1 MHEYLDVDQQKA
13 VEALEEL
20 KRICDKHDINFYL
33 IAGSCLGAVR
43 HKGMIP
49 WDDDVDV
56 GLLYKDWVKLKE
68 VIGNE
73 LQNGFTY
80 IDNDTDPSYPR
91 LFGKILHNQN
101 PCVDLFLIAK
111 WTNKNWSGFI
121 HWRIRKFAV
130 EGYKFSLKKYECINR
145 PSDSK
150 LVKAKSRII
159 KLLRG
164 FLFFIL
170 SPFVSASW
178 YVSIARKNE
187 VFFERLE
194 NDYCYINLYSV
205 YSRKKE
211 QINRD
216 WIENAPSLVEFEGES
231 YNTLSDTDAYL
242 RHLYGDYMTPPSDK
256 ERKRIHDVSFG
267 SKV

>member
-1 MHEYLDVDQQKA
+1 MHEYLDLDQKKA
-13 VEALEEL
+13 VEALVEI
-20 KRICDKHDINFYL
+20 KRICEKHNIKFYL

-56 GLLYKDWVKLKE
+56 GFLYKDLMKLKE
-68 VIGNE
+68 VIGDE
-73 LQNGFTY
+73 LKNGFTY
-80 IDNDTDPSYPR
+80 IDNDIDPSYPR
-91 LFGKILHNQN
+91 LFGKILYNQK

-111 WTNKNWSGFI
+111 WTNKKWNGFL

-130 EGYKFSLKKYECINR
+130 EGYKYSLNHYKISYR
-145 PSDSK
+145 PGDSK
-150 LVKAKSRII
+150 FVRMKSII
-159 KLLRG
+159 KKIVRG
-164 FLFFIL
+164 IIFFSL

-178 YVSIARKNE
+178 YVSIAKKNE

-194 NDYCYINLYSV
+194 KDYCYINLYSV

-211 QINRD
+211 QISRE
-216 WIENAPSLVEFEGES
+216 WIQNTPSLVEFEGEF

-242 RHLYGDYMTPPSDK
+242 RHLYGDYMTPPSEK

-267 SKV
+267 NKV